1 MPYCPA
7 EPTLTDALADGIVQ
21 AMMKADG
28 VDRAGLEA
36 LLGGIARRRE
46 LGHGA
51 AIGAGAD
58 RRTGS
63 CRRLPPAE
71 HRAGS

>member
-1 MPYCPA
+1 MPCCPA

-28 VDRAGLEA
+28 VDPAGLEA
-36 LLGGIARRRE
+36 WLGGVARRRA
-46 LGHGA
+46 LGRGA
-51 AIGAGAD
+51 APGAGAD

-63 CRRLPPAE
+63 CRRHPPAE

>member
-1 MPYCPA
+1 MPCCPA
-7 EPTLTDALADGIVQ
+7 EPTLTDALSDGIVQ

-28 VDRAGLEA
+28 VDPAGLEA
-36 LLGGIARRRE
+36 LLGRVARRRE
-46 LGHGA
+46 PGRGA
-51 AIGAGAD
+51 ATGAGAD

-63 CRRLPPAE
+63 CWRHPPAE